1 MKASISI
8 ILASSIVITLI
19 PTANAEWVNG
29 YQKSNGAY
37 VQSYN
42 RTTRNNTNVDNY
54 SYNPRTDTPKYYSS
68 PSYSSPSYSVPSY
81 SSPARSNPSRRPI
94 GSDIYIPP
102 NLSNQF

>member
-1 MKASISI
+1 MKISI
-8 ILASSIVITLI
+8 AVILASSTVITMI

-29 YQKSNGAY
+29 YQKSNGSY
-37 VQSYN
+37 VQGHH

-81 SSPARSNPSRRPI
+81 SPPSYSVP
-94 GSDIYIPP
+94 SYIVS
-102 NLSNQF
+102 LI

>member
-29 YQKSNGAY
+29 YQKSNGTY
-37 VQSYN
+37 VQGYN

-68 PSYSSPSYSVPSY
+68 PSYSQPSYSQPSYNVPSY
-81 SSPARSNPSRRPI
+81 RTPVSNLPTTYYDQSKINP
-94 GSDIYIPP
+94 
-102 NLSNQF
+102 F